1 MSRVYDAIRRK
12 AEEQKGN
19 PAVPEAT
26 PAWVSAVGVDE
37 DVLSQLQAEGVE
49 TGKAVEK
56 PLPLI
61 SPEEDPVARQ
71 EIRPTAPPPLQVR
84 ETSPAPPA
92 AAPPAIARPAVAAPA
107 VVAPQ
112 APAPSRLFEH
122 VDVRY
127 KGKIVL
133 DTAVSP
139 QSREQYRRLA
149 ASLHHAQAISG
160 IKVVMV
166 TSAVV
171 GEGKTLTA
179 SNIAMT
185 LSQSYK
191 KEVLLVD
198 ADFRR
203 PSVHAV
209 FGIPPYPG
217 LAESLTAAQTEKIRV
232 RLVSSGLGVLTG
244 GRPTSDPIAALTSER
259 MRQLVHEAR
268 NTFDWVILDTP
279 PVAMLTDASLVS
291 SMTDGALIVVKAEQ
305 TPWDLVERAV
315 HAVGRDR
322 TLGVVLNRATGQLP
336 STGYYDYYDYYAA
349 PVAQ

>member
-1 MSRVYDAIRRK
+1 MTRVYDAMRRK
-12 AEEQKGN
+12 AEEQKGT
-19 PAVPEAT
+19 ASQPEVAPVWAAT
-26 PAWVSAVGVDE
+26 ATVEE
-37 DVLSQLQAEGVE
+37 DVLSQLQAEAIATQPTASE
-49 TGKAVEK
+49 
-56 PLPLI
+56 
-61 SPEEDPVARQ
+61 PEDDPVGKHELRPMSAPSTSVR
-71 EIRPTAPPPLQVR
+71 EEASAPTAP
-84 ETSPAPPA
+84 S
-92 AAPPAIARPAVAAPA
+92 AAPA
-107 VVAPQ
+107 TAARQ
-112 APAPSRLFEH
+112 SPSRLFEH

-149 ASLHHAQAISG
+149 ASLHHAQAVSG

-179 SNIAMT
+179 SNVAMT
-185 LSQSYK
+185 LSESYK

-217 LAESLTAAQTEKIRV
+217 LAESLTAEENQKIRV

-244 GRPTSDPIAALTSER
+244 GRPTSDPIAALTSDR
-259 MRQLVHEAR
+259 MRQLVQEAR
-268 NTFDWVILDTP
+268 ATFDWIILDTP
-279 PVAMLTDASLVS
+279 PLALLTDASLVS
-291 SMTDGALIVVKAEQ
+291 AMTDGALIVVKAGE
-305 TPWDLVERAV
+305 TPWDLVDRAV
-315 HAVGRDR
+315 QAVGRER
-322 TLGVVLNRATGQLP
+322 TLGVVLNRVTGQLP
-336 STGYYDYYDYYAA
+336 STGYYDYYNYYSA

>member
-1 MSRVYDAIRRK
+1 MSRVYDAMRRK
-12 AEEQKGN
+12 AEEQKAGV
-19 PAVPEAT
+19 PQPEAA
-26 PAWVSAVGVDE
+26 PAWASAVGVDE
-37 DVLSQLQAEGVE
+37 DVLSQLQAETIGTPPPAIE
-49 TGKAVEK
+49 
-56 PLPLI
+56 PD
-61 SPEEDPVARQ
+61 EDVVSRQ
-71 EIRPTAPPPLQVR
+71 ELRPTTAPPAPER
-84 ETSPAPPA
+84 EPVP
-92 AAPPAIARPAVAAPA
+92 VAAPA
-107 VVAPQ
+107 APPTQ
-112 APAPSRLFEH
+112 VSSPIFEH
-122 VDVRY
+122 VDLRY
-127 KGKIVL
+127 KGRIVL

-149 ASLHHAQAISG
+149 ASLHHAQAVSG

-166 TSAVV
+166 TSALV

-179 SNIAMT
+179 SNVAMT

-209 FGIPPYPG
+209 FGVPPYPG
-217 LAESLTAAQTEKIRV
+217 LAESLTAEQQQKIRV

-259 MRQLVHEAR
+259 MRQLVQEAR
-268 NTFDWVILDTP
+268 NAFDWVILDTP
-279 PVAMLTDASLVS
+279 PVALLTDANLVS
-291 SMTDGALIVVKAEQ
+291 AMTDGALIVVKAGE

-315 HAVGRDR
+315 QAVGRER
-322 TLGVVLNRATGQLP
+322 TLGVVLNRASGQLP
-336 STGYYDYYDYYAA
+336 STGYYYYNYNSA

>member
-1 MSRVYDAIRRK
+1 
-12 AEEQKGN
+12 
-19 PAVPEAT
+19 
-26 PAWVSAVGVDE
+26 
-37 DVLSQLQAEGVE
+37 
-49 TGKAVEK
+49 
-56 PLPLI
+56 
-61 SPEEDPVARQ
+61 
-71 EIRPTAPPPLQVR
+71 
-84 ETSPAPPA
+84 
-92 AAPPAIARPAVAAPA
+92 
-107 VVAPQ
+107 
-112 APAPSRLFEH
+112 

-149 ASLHHAQAISG
+149 ASLHHAQAVSG

-166 TSAVV
+166 TSALV

-179 SNIAMT
+179 SNVAMT
-185 LSQSYK
+185 LSESYK

-217 LAESLTAAQTEKIRV
+217 LAESLTAEQSQKIRV

-244 GRPTSDPIAALTSER
+244 GRPTSDPIAALTSDR
-259 MRQLVHEAR
+259 MRQLVQEAR
-268 NTFDWVILDTP
+268 ATFDWIILDTP
-279 PVAMLTDASLVS
+279 PLALLTDASLVS
-291 SMTDGALIVVKAEQ
+291 AMTDGALIVVKAGE
-305 TPWDLVERAV
+305 TPWDLVDRAV
-315 HAVGRDR
+315 QAVGRER
-322 TLGVVLNRATGQLP
+322 TLGVVLNRVTGQLP
-336 STGYYDYYDYYAA
+336 STGYYDYYNSYSA

>member
-1 MSRVYDAIRRK
+1 MSRVYDAMRRK
-12 AEEQKGN
+12 AEEQN
-19 PAVPEAT
+19 RTVSQPEAAPT
-26 PAWVSAVGVDE
+26 WASPVGVEE
-37 DVLSQLQAEGVE
+37 DVLSQLQAENIG
-49 TGKAVEK
+49 TQPTA
-56 PLPLI
+56 
-61 SPEEDPVARQ
+61 PELDEDPVARQ
-71 EIRPTAPPPLQVR
+71 ELRPTITPRAAVR
-84 ETSPAPPA
+84 HEPVAPAPPA
-92 AAPPAIARPAVAAPA
+92 PAPPAPAAAAPS
-107 VVAPQ
+107 
-112 APAPSRLFEH
+112 APAAARKERKELSSPIFEH
-122 VDVRY
+122 VDLRY

-149 ASLHHAQAISG
+149 ASLHHAQAVSG

-166 TSAVV
+166 TSAMV

-179 SNIAMT
+179 SNVAMT
-185 LSQSYK
+185 LSESYK

-217 LAESLTAAQTEKIRV
+217 LAESLTAEQNQKIRV

-259 MRQLVHEAR
+259 MRQLVQEAR

-279 PVAMLTDASLVS
+279 PVALLTDASLVS
-291 SMTDGALIVVKAEQ
+291 AMTDGALIVVKAGD
-305 TPWDLVERAV
+305 THWDLVERAV
-315 HAVGRDR
+315 HAVGRER
-322 TLGVVLNRATGQLP
+322 TLGVVLNRAAGQLP
-336 STGYYDYYDYYAA
+336 STGYDDYYNYYSAPAA
-349 PVAQ
+349 Q

>member
-1 MSRVYDAIRRK
+1 MSRVYDAMRRK
-12 AEEQKGN
+12 AEEQKET
-19 PAVPEAT
+19 VSQSEAAA
-26 PAWVSAVGVDE
+26 PWASPVGVEE
-37 DVLSQLQAEGVE
+37 DVLSQLQAETIG
-49 TGKAVEK
+49 TQPAA
-56 PLPLI
+56 
-61 SPEEDPVARQ
+61 PELDEDPIARQ
-71 EIRPTAPPPLQVR
+71 ELRPTIAPPPAVR
-84 ETSPAPPA
+84 EEPDP
-92 AAPPAIARPAVAAPA
+92 
-107 VVAPQ
+107 
-112 APAPSRLFEH
+112 PAPSAPKPARAPKEFSSPIFEH
-122 VDVRY
+122 VDLRY

-149 ASLHHAQAISG
+149 ASLHHAQAVSG

-166 TSAVV
+166 TSAMV

-179 SNIAMT
+179 SNVAMT
-185 LSQSYK
+185 LSESYK

-217 LAESLTAAQTEKIRV
+217 LSESLTAEQNQKIRV
-232 RLVSSGLGVLTG
+232 RLVSSALGVLTG

-259 MRQLVHEAR
+259 MRQLVQEAR

-279 PVAMLTDASLVS
+279 PVALLTDASLVS
-291 SMTDGALIVVKAEQ
+291 SMTDGALIVVKAGE

-315 HAVGRDR
+315 QAVGRER
-322 TLGVVLNRATGQLP
+322 TLGVVLNRASGQLP
-336 STGYYDYYDYYAA
+336 STGYYDYSNYYSA

>member
-1 MSRVYDAIRRK
+1 MRRK
-12 AEEQKGN
+12 AEEQKG
-19 PAVPEAT
+19 AVSQREVA
-26 PAWVSAVGVDE
+26 PAWTSAGAVDE
-37 DVLSQLQAEGVE
+37 DVLSQLQAE
-49 TGKAVEK
+49 TIATQT
-56 PLPLI
+56 PPAA
-61 SPEEDPVARQ
+61 PEEDPVAKQ
-71 EIRPTAPPPLQVR
+71 ELRPIAPSVPLR
-84 ETSPAPPA
+84 EERST
-92 AAPPAIARPAVAAPA
+92 AAPG
-107 VVAPQ
+107 VAPRESS
-112 APAPSRLFEH
+112 PLFEH
-122 VDVRY
+122 VDLRY

-149 ASLHHAQAISG
+149 ASLHHAQAVSG

-166 TSAVV
+166 TSAMV

-179 SNIAMT
+179 SNVAMT

-217 LAESLTAAQTEKIRV
+217 LAESLTVEQNQKIRV

-259 MRQLVHEAR
+259 MRQLVQEAR
-268 NTFDWVILDTP
+268 NAFDWVILDTP
-279 PVAMLTDASLVS
+279 PLALLTDASLVS
-291 SMTDGALIVVKAEQ
+291 AMTDGALIVVKAGE
-305 TPWDLVERAV
+305 TPWDLVDRAV
-315 HAVGRDR
+315 QAVGRER

-336 STGYYDYYDYYAA
+336 STGYYDYNYYSA

>member
-1 MSRVYDAIRRK
+1 A
-12 AEEQKGN
+12 
-19 PAVPEAT
+19 
-26 PAWVSAVGVDE
+26 
-37 DVLSQLQAEGVE
+37 
-49 TGKAVEK
+49 
-56 PLPLI
+56 
-61 SPEEDPVARQ
+61 
-71 EIRPTAPPPLQVR
+71 VR
-84 ETSPAPPA
+84 EEPE
-92 AAPPAIARPAVAAPA
+92 
-107 VVAPQ
+107 
-112 APAPSRLFEH
+112 APAPAAPKPARAPKEFSSPIFEH
-122 VDVRY
+122 VDLRY

-149 ASLHHAQAISG
+149 SSLHHAQAVSG

-166 TSAVV
+166 TSAMV

-179 SNIAMT
+179 SNVAMT

-209 FGIPPYPG
+209 FGIAPYPG
-217 LAESLTAAQTEKIRV
+217 LSESLTAEQNQKIRV
-232 RLVSSGLGVLTG
+232 RLVSSALGVLTG

-259 MRQLVHEAR
+259 MRELVQEAR

-279 PVAMLTDASLVS
+279 PVALLTDASLVS
-291 SMTDGALIVVKAEQ
+291 AMIDGALIVVKAGE
-305 TPWDLVERAV
+305 TPGDLVDSAV
-315 HAVGRDR
+315 QAVGRER
-322 TLGVVLNRATGQLP
+322 TLGVVLNRAAGQLP
-336 STGYYDYYDYYAA
+336 STGYYDYSNYYSA

>member
-1 MSRVYDAIRRK
+1 MTRVYDAMRRK
-12 AEEQKGN
+12 AEEQKGT
-19 PAVPEAT
+19 VSQPEVA
-26 PAWVSAVGVDE
+26 PAWAATATVEE
-37 DVLSQLQAEGVE
+37 DVLSQLQAEAIA
-49 TGKAVEK
+49 TQ
-56 PLPLI
+56 PTLPQ
-61 SPEEDPVARQ
+61 PEDDPVGNHELRPMTVPSTSRKEVAPPAPSTAAP
-71 EIRPTAPPPLQVR
+71 PTAPR
-84 ETSPAPPA
+84 HS
-92 AAPPAIARPAVAAPA
+92 
-107 VVAPQ
+107 
-112 APAPSRLFEH
+112 PSRLFEH

-133 DTAVSP
+133 DTAVSS

-149 ASLHHAQAISG
+149 ASLHHAQAVSG

-166 TSAVV
+166 TSAGV

-179 SNIAMT
+179 SNVAMT
-185 LSQSYK
+185 LSESYK

-217 LAESLTAAQTEKIRV
+217 LAESLTAEQTEKIRV

-259 MRQLVHEAR
+259 MRQLVQEAR
-268 NTFDWVILDTP
+268 ATFDWIILDTP
-279 PVAMLTDASLVS
+279 PVALLTDASLVS
-291 SMTDGALIVVKAEQ
+291 AMTDGALIVVKAGE
-305 TPWDLVERAV
+305 TPWDLVDRAV
-315 HAVGRDR
+315 QAVGRER
-322 TLGVVLNRATGQLP
+322 TLGVVLNRVTGQLP
-336 STGYYDYYDYYAA
+336 STGYDDYYNYYSA

>member
-1 MSRVYDAIRRK
+1 MSRVYDAMRRK
-12 AEEQKGN
+12 AEEQKGT
-19 PAVPEAT
+19 VSLPEAAPT
-26 PAWVSAVGVDE
+26 WASPVGVEE
-37 DVLSQLQAEGVE
+37 DVLSQLQAET
-49 TGKAVEK
+49 TGTQPSA
-56 PLPLI
+56 
-61 SPEEDPVARQ
+61 PELDEDPVAKQ
-71 EIRPTAPPPLQVR
+71 ELRPTI
-84 ETSPAPPA
+84 APPA
-92 AAPPAIARPAVAAPA
+92 AVRDEPKSPAPS
-107 VVAPQ
+107 
-112 APAPSRLFEH
+112 APAPAAARREFSSPIFEH
-122 VDVRY
+122 IDLRY
-127 KGKIVL
+127 RGKIIL

-149 ASLHHAQAISG
+149 ASLHHAQAVSG

-166 TSAVV
+166 TSAMV

-179 SNIAMT
+179 SNVAMT

-217 LAESLTAAQTEKIRV
+217 LAESLTAEQNQKIRV

-259 MRQLVHEAR
+259 MRQLVQEAR

-279 PVAMLTDASLVS
+279 PVALLTDASLVS
-291 SMTDGALIVVKAEQ
+291 AMTDGALLVVKAGE
-305 TPWDLVERAV
+305 TPSDLVERAV
-315 HAVGRDR
+315 QAVGRER

-336 STGYYDYYDYYAA
+336 STGYYDYYNYYSAPAA
-349 PVAQ
+349 Q

>member
-1 MSRVYDAIRRK
+1 MTRVYDAMRRK
-12 AEEQKGN
+12 AEEQKET
-19 PAVPEAT
+19 ASQPEVA
-26 PAWVSAVGVDE
+26 PAWAATATVEE
-37 DVLSQLQAEGVE
+37 DVLSQLQAEAIA
-49 TGKAVEK
+49 TPPA
-56 PLPLI
+56 PAA
-61 SPEEDPVARQ
+61 SQPEDDPVGKHELRPRSAPSTSVQ
-71 EIRPTAPPPLQVR
+71 EEA
-84 ETSPAPPA
+84 SAPAPST
-92 AAPPAIARPAVAAPA
+92 AAPTTEARKS
-107 VVAPQ
+107 
-112 APAPSRLFEH
+112 PSRLFEH
-122 VDVRY
+122 VDLRY

-149 ASLHHAQAISG
+149 ASLHHAQAVSG

-179 SNIAMT
+179 SNVAMT
-185 LSQSYK
+185 LSESYK

-217 LAESLTAAQTEKIRV
+217 LAESLTAEQNQKIRV

-244 GRPTSDPIAALTSER
+244 GRPTSDPIAALTSDG
-259 MRQLVHEAR
+259 MRQRVQAAR
-268 NTFDWVILDTP
+268 ATFDWIILDTP
-279 PVAMLTDASLVS
+279 PLALLTDASLVS
-291 SMTDGALIVVKAEQ
+291 AMTDGALIVVKAGE
-305 TPWDLVERAV
+305 TPWDLVDRAV
-315 HAVGRDR
+315 QAVGRER
-322 TLGVVLNRATGQLP
+322 TLGVVLNRVTGQLP
-336 STGYYDYYDYYAA
+336 STGYYDYYNYYSA

>member
-1 MSRVYDAIRRK
+1 MSRVYDAMRRK
-12 AEEQKGN
+12 AEEQKGT
-19 PAVPEAT
+19 VSQSEAAPT
-26 PAWVSAVGVDE
+26 WTSPVGVEE
-37 DVLSQLQAEGVE
+37 DVLSQLQAENMG
-49 TGKAVEK
+49 TRPPA
-56 PLPLI
+56 
-61 SPEEDPVARQ
+61 PELDEDPVARQ
-71 EIRPTAPPPLQVR
+71 ELRPTI
-84 ETSPAPPA
+84 TPPA
-92 AAPPAIARPAVAAPA
+92 AVRHEPAAPA
-107 VVAPQ
+107 PA
-112 APAPSRLFEH
+112 APAPAAPAPVAPARAAARKELSSPIFEH
-122 VDVRY
+122 VDLRY

-149 ASLHHAQAISG
+149 ASLHHAQAVSG

-166 TSAVV
+166 TSAMV

-179 SNIAMT
+179 SNVAMT

-191 KEVLLVD
+191 KELLLVD

-217 LAESLTAAQTEKIRV
+217 LAESLTAEQNQKIRV

-259 MRQLVHEAR
+259 MRQLVQEAR

-279 PVAMLTDASLVS
+279 PVALLTDASLVS
-291 SMTDGALIVVKAEQ
+291 AMTDGALIVVKAGE
-305 TPWDLVERAV
+305 TSWDLVERAV
-315 HAVGRDR
+315 NAVGRER

-336 STGYYDYYDYYAA
+336 STGYYDYYNYYSA

>member
-1 MSRVYDAIRRK
+1 
-12 AEEQKGN
+12 
-19 PAVPEAT
+19 
-26 PAWVSAVGVDE
+26 
-37 DVLSQLQAEGVE
+37 
-49 TGKAVEK
+49 
-56 PLPLI
+56 
-61 SPEEDPVARQ
+61 
-71 EIRPTAPPPLQVR
+71 
-84 ETSPAPPA
+84 
-92 AAPPAIARPAVAAPA
+92 
-107 VVAPQ
+107 
-112 APAPSRLFEH
+112 
-122 VDVRY
+122 
-127 KGKIVL
+127 
-133 DTAVSP
+133 
-139 QSREQYRRLA
+139 
-149 ASLHHAQAISG
+149 
-160 IKVVMV
+160 MV
-166 TSAVV
+166 TSAAV

-217 LAESLTAAQTEKIRV
+217 LAESLTADQTEKIRV

>member
-1 MSRVYDAIRRK
+1 MTRVYDAMRRK
-12 AEEQKGN
+12 AEEQKGT
-19 PAVPEAT
+19 VSQPEVA
-26 PAWVSAVGVDE
+26 PAWAATATVDE
-37 DVLSQLQAEGVE
+37 DVLSQLQAE
-49 TGKAVEK
+49 AVATQPRAPE
-56 PLPLI
+56 PE
-61 SPEEDPVARQ
+61 EEDPVGKHELRPMTAPSTPLRQ
-71 EIRPTAPPPLQVR
+71 EV
-84 ETSPAPPA
+84 A
-92 AAPPAIARPAVAAPA
+92 AAPAPSTPAPA
-107 VVAPQ
+107 TAPRQ
-112 APAPSRLFEH
+112 SPSRLFEH

-127 KGKIVL
+127 KGKTVL

-149 ASLHHAQAISG
+149 ASLHHAQAVSG

-166 TSAVV
+166 TSAAV

-185 LSQSYK
+185 LSESYK

-217 LAESLTAAQTEKIRV
+217 LAESLTAEQNQKIRV

-268 NTFDWVILDTP
+268 TTFDWVILDTP
-279 PVAMLTDASLVS
+279 PVAMLTDANLVS
-291 SMTDGALIVVKAEQ
+291 AMTDGALIVVKAGE
-305 TPWDLVERAV
+305 TPWDLVDRAV
-315 HAVGRDR
+315 QAVGRER
-322 TLGVVLNRATGQLP
+322 TLGVVLNRVTGQLP
-336 STGYYDYYDYYAA
+336 STGYYDYYNYYSA

>member
-1 MSRVYDAIRRK
+1 MSRVYEAMRRK
-12 AEEQKGN
+12 AEEQKEGT
-19 PAVPEAT
+19 AAPEAAPT
-26 PAWVSAVGVDE
+26 WAGRGAVEE
-37 DVLSQLQAEGVE
+37 DVFAQLQAEATATPTATVARPSDPAAE
-49 TGKAVEK
+49 QQLRPAPEPQIK
-56 PLPLI
+56 P
-61 SPEEDPVARQ
+61 SPVAP
-71 EIRPTAPPPLQVR
+71 EA
-84 ETSPAPPA
+84 PA
-92 AAPPAIARPAVAAPA
+92 AAVPVPTK
-107 VVAPQ
+107 
-112 APAPSRLFEH
+112 APSLSVLFEH

-133 DTAVSP
+133 DAAVSP

-149 ASLHHAQAISG
+149 ASLHHAQAVSG

-179 SNIAMT
+179 SNVAMT
-185 LSQSYK
+185 LSESYK

-209 FGIPPYPG
+209 FGVPAYPG
-217 LAESLTAAQTEKIRV
+217 LSESLTAEQQNKIRV

-259 MRQLVHEAR
+259 MRQLVQEAR

-279 PVAMLTDASLVS
+279 PVALLTDANLVS
-291 SMTDGALIVVKAEQ
+291 AMTDGALIVVKAGQ
-305 TPWDLVERAV
+305 TAWDLVERAV

-322 TLGVVLNRATGQLP
+322 TLGVVLNRVAGQPP
-336 STGYYDYYDYYAA
+336 SNGYDYYDYYAA
-349 PVAQ
+349 PVA

>member
-1 MSRVYDAIRRK
+1 MTRVYDAMRRK
-12 AEEQKGN
+12 AEEQKGT
-19 PAVPEAT
+19 VSQPEVA
-26 PAWVSAVGVDE
+26 PAWAATATVEE
-37 DVLSQLQAEGVE
+37 DVLSQLQAEAIATQPRASV
-49 TGKAVEK
+49 
-56 PLPLI
+56 
-61 SPEEDPVARQ
+61 PEDDPVGKH
-71 EIRPTAPPPLQVR
+71 ELRPMTVPSTSLR
-84 ETSPAPPA
+84 EEASPPAPST
-92 AAPPAIARPAVAAPA
+92 AAPA
-107 VVAPQ
+107 TAPRQ
-112 APAPSRLFEH
+112 APSRLFEH

-149 ASLHHAQAISG
+149 ASLHHAQAVSG

-179 SNIAMT
+179 SNVAMT
-185 LSQSYK
+185 LSESYK

-217 LAESLTAAQTEKIRV
+217 LAESLTAEQNQKIRV
-232 RLVSSGLGVLTG
+232 RLVASRLGVLTG

-259 MRQLVHEAR
+259 MRQLVQEAR
-268 NTFDWVILDTP
+268 TTFDWVILDTP
-279 PVAMLTDASLVS
+279 PLALLTDASLVS
-291 SMTDGALIVVKAEQ
+291 SMTDGALIVVKAGE
-305 TPWDLVERAV
+305 TPWDLVDRAV
-315 HAVGRDR
+315 QAVGRER
-322 TLGVVLNRATGQLP
+322 TLGVVLNRVTSQLA
-336 STGYYDYYDYYAA
+336 STGYYDYYNDYSA

>member
-1 MSRVYDAIRRK
+1 MSRVYEAMRRK
-12 AEEQKGN
+12 AEEQKGT
-19 PAVPEAT
+19 VSQPEVA
-26 PAWVSAVGVDE
+26 PAWASTVSVDE
-37 DVLSQLQAEGVE
+37 DVLSELQAETIAPQPIASE
-49 TGKAVEK
+49 
-56 PLPLI
+56 PD
-61 SPEEDPVARQ
+61 EDPVAQQ
-71 EIRPTAPPPLQVR
+71 ELRPTTAPPASLR
-84 ETSPAPPA
+84 EEAAPAP
-92 AAPPAIARPAVAAPA
+92 APSVAAPA
-107 VVAPQ
+107 
-112 APAPSRLFEH
+112 PARKPSSSRLFEH
-122 VDVRY
+122 VDLRY

-149 ASLHHAQAISG
+149 ASLHHAQAVSG

-179 SNIAMT
+179 SNVAMT
-185 LSQSYK
+185 LSESYK

-217 LAESLTAAQTEKIRV
+217 LAESLTAEQNQKIRV

-259 MRQLVHEAR
+259 MRQLVQEAR
-268 NTFDWVILDTP
+268 ATFDWVILDTP
-279 PVAMLTDASLVS
+279 PLALLTDASLVS
-291 SMTDGALIVVKAEQ
+291 AMTDGALIVVKAGE
-305 TPWDLVERAV
+305 TPWDLVDRAV
-315 HAVGRDR
+315 QAVGRER
-322 TLGVVLNRATGQLP
+322 TLGVVLNRVTGQLP
-336 STGYYDYYDYYAA
+336 STGYYDYYNYYSS

>member
-1 MSRVYDAIRRK
+1 MSRVYDAMRRK
-12 AEEQKGN
+12 AEEQKGS
-19 PAVPEAT
+19 PAVPEAA
-26 PAWVSAVGVDE
+26 PAWASAVAVGE
-37 DVLSQLQAEGVE
+37 DVLSQLQAEGVD
-49 TGKAVEK
+49 AVETVK
-56 PLPLI
+56 TVDTPRPLI
-61 SPEEDPVARQ
+61 SADDEDPVARQ
-71 EIRPTAPPPLQVR
+71 EIRPTVPSPLHVR
-84 ETSPAPPA
+84 EVTPAP
-92 AAPPAIARPAVAAPA
+92 PAVAAPA

-112 APAPSRLFEH
+112 APVSSRMFEH

-133 DTAVSP
+133 DTAVAP

-149 ASLHHAQAISG
+149 ASLHHAQAVSG

-217 LAESLTAAQTEKIRV
+217 LSESLTADQTEKIRV
-232 RLVSSGLGVLTG
+232 RLVSPGLGVLTG

-259 MRQLVHEAR
+259 MRQLVQEAR
-268 NTFDWVILDTP
+268 STFDWVILDTP
-279 PVAMLTDASLVS
+279 PVALLTDASLVS
-291 SMTDGALIVVKAEQ
+291 SMTDGALVVVKAGQ

-315 HAVGRDR
+315 NAVGRDR
-322 TLGVVLNRATGQLP
+322 TLGVVLNRATGQLT
-336 STGYYDYYDYYAA
+336 STGYYDYYSA

>member
-1 MSRVYDAIRRK
+1 MLDA
-12 AEEQKGN
+12 
-19 PAVPEAT
+19 
-26 PAWVSAVGVDE
+26 
-37 DVLSQLQAEGVE
+37 
-49 TGKAVEK
+49 
-56 PLPLI
+56 
-61 SPEEDPVARQ
+61 
-71 EIRPTAPPPLQVR
+71 
-84 ETSPAPPA
+84 
-92 AAPPAIARPAVAAPA
+92 
-107 VVAPQ
+107 
-112 APAPSRLFEH
+112 
-122 VDVRY
+122 
-127 KGKIVL
+127 
-133 DTAVSP
+133 AVSP

-149 ASLHHAQAISG
+149 ASLHHAQALSS
-160 IKVVMV
+160 IKVIMV

-217 LAESLTAAQTEKIRV
+217 LAESLTADQTQKIRV

-259 MRQLVHEAR
+259 MRQLVQEAR

-279 PVAMLTDASLVS
+279 PVALISDASLVS
-291 SMTDGALIVVKAEQ
+291 SMTDGALIVVKAGQ

-315 HAVGRDR
+315 QAVGRER

-336 STGYYDYYDYYAA
+336 STGYYDYYDYYSA

>member
-1 MSRVYDAIRRK
+1 MSRVYDAMRRK
-12 AEEQKGN
+12 AEEQKGT
-19 PAVPEAT
+19 VSQPEAA
-26 PAWVSAVGVDE
+26 PAWAATVTVDE
-37 DVLSQLQAEGVE
+37 DVLSQLQAESIATQPTVPE
-49 TGKAVEK
+49 
-56 PLPLI
+56 
-61 SPEEDPVARQ
+61 PEEDPVGKH
-71 EIRPTAPPPLQVR
+71 ELRPATAPSAPR
-84 ETSPAPPA
+84 EETSAPAPSAAAPA
-92 AAPPAIARPAVAAPA
+92 AAPRPSA
-107 VVAPQ
+107 
-112 APAPSRLFEH
+112 SRLFEH
-122 VDVRY
+122 VDLRY

-149 ASLHHAQAISG
+149 ASLHHAQAVSG

-166 TSAVV
+166 TSAMV

-185 LSQSYK
+185 LSESYK

-217 LAESLTAAQTEKIRV
+217 LAESLTAEQNQKIRV

-259 MRQLVHEAR
+259 MRQLVQEAR
-268 NTFDWVILDTP
+268 TTFDWVILDTP
-279 PVAMLTDASLVS
+279 PVALLTDASLVS
-291 SMTDGALIVVKAEQ
+291 AMTDGALIVVKAGE
-305 TPWDLVERAV
+305 TPFDLVDRAV
-315 HAVGRDR
+315 QAVGRER
-322 TLGVVLNRATGQLP
+322 TLGVVLNRVTAQLS
-336 STGYYDYYDYYAA
+336 STGYYDYYDCYPA

>member
-1 MSRVYDAIRRK
+1 MSRVYDAMRRK
-12 AEEQKGN
+12 AEEQKGT
-19 PAVPEAT
+19 VSQPEAAPT
-26 PAWVSAVGVDE
+26 WSSRVGVEE
-37 DVLSQLQAEGVE
+37 DVLSELQQENIGTQPQLRE
-49 TGKAVEK
+49 
-56 PLPLI
+56 LD
-61 SPEEDPVARQ
+61 EDPVARQ
-71 EIRPTAPPPLQVR
+71 ELRPIAPPAEVRHEPTAP
-84 ETSPAPPA
+84 APT
-92 AAPPAIARPAVAAPA
+92 
-107 VVAPQ
+107 
-112 APAPSRLFEH
+112 APAPSAPAPARARKELSSPIFEH

-149 ASLHHAQAISG
+149 ASLHHAQAVSG

-166 TSAVV
+166 TSAMV

-179 SNIAMT
+179 SNVAMT

-217 LAESLTAAQTEKIRV
+217 LAESLTAEQNQKIRV

-259 MRQLVHEAR
+259 MRQLVQEAR

-279 PVAMLTDASLVS
+279 PVALLTDASLVS
-291 SMTDGALIVVKAEQ
+291 AMTDGALIVVKAGE

-315 HAVGRDR
+315 HAVGRER

-336 STGYYDYYDYYAA
+336 STGYYDYYNYYSA

>member
-1 MSRVYDAIRRK
+1 MSRVYDAMRRK
-12 AEEQKGN
+12 AEEQKG
-19 PAVPEAT
+19 T
-26 PAWVSAVGVDE
+26 VSQPKAAPTWASPVGVEE
-37 DVLSQLQAEGVE
+37 DLLSQLQAENIG
-49 TGKAVEK
+49 TQPPA
-56 PLPLI
+56 
-61 SPEEDPVARQ
+61 PELDEDPVARQ
-71 EIRPTAPPPLQVR
+71 ELRPTI
-84 ETSPAPPA
+84 TPPA
-92 AAPPAIARPAVAAPA
+92 AVPDESAAPA
-107 VVAPQ
+107 PA
-112 APAPSRLFEH
+112 APAPVAPAAPAAAAPARAAARKESSPIFEH
-122 VDVRY
+122 VDLRY

-149 ASLHHAQAISG
+149 ASLHHAQAVSG

-166 TSAVV
+166 TSAMV

-179 SNIAMT
+179 SNVAMT

-203 PSVHAV
+203 PSIHAV

-217 LAESLTAAQTEKIRV
+217 LSESLTAEQNQKIRV

-279 PVAMLTDASLVS
+279 PVALLTDASLVS
-291 SMTDGALIVVKAEQ
+291 GMTDGALIVVKAGE

-315 HAVGRDR
+315 HAVGRER

-336 STGYYDYYDYYAA
+336 STGYYDYYNYYSA

>member
-1 MSRVYDAIRRK
+1 MSRVYDAMRRK
-12 AEEQKGN
+12 AEQQKGTVSQ
-19 PAVPEAT
+19 AEAAS
-26 PAWVSAVGVDE
+26 PWASPVGVEE
-37 DVLSQLQAEGVE
+37 DVLSELPAETIG
-49 TGKAVEK
+49 TQ
-56 PLPLI
+56 P
-61 SPEEDPVARQ
+61 SPPELDEDPVARQ
-71 EIRPTAPPPLQVR
+71 ELRPTI
-84 ETSPAPPA
+84 APPA
-92 AAPPAIARPAVAAPA
+92 AVRDQPS
-107 VVAPQ
+107 
-112 APAPSRLFEH
+112 APAPSAPAPSTPAPAAAPRELSSPIFEH
-122 VDVRY
+122 VDLRY

-133 DTAVSP
+133 DTTVSP

-149 ASLHHAQAISG
+149 ASLHHAQAVSG

-166 TSAVV
+166 TSAMV

-179 SNIAMT
+179 SNVAMT

-209 FGIPPYPG
+209 FGIAPYPG
-217 LAESLTAAQTEKIRV
+217 LSESLTAEQNQKIRV

-259 MRQLVHEAR
+259 MRQLVQEAR

-279 PVAMLTDASLVS
+279 PVALLTDANLVS
-291 SMTDGALIVVKAEQ
+291 AMTDGALIVVKAGE

-315 HAVGRDR
+315 QAVGRDR
-322 TLGVVLNRATGQLP
+322 TLGIVLNRATGQLP
-336 STGYYDYYDYYAA
+336 STGYYDYYNHYSA

>member
-1 MSRVYDAIRRK
+1 MSRVYDAMRRK
-12 AEEQKGN
+12 AEEQHGTVSQ
-19 PAVPEAT
+19 ADVA
-26 PAWVSAVGVDE
+26 PAWAATVDVEE
-37 DVLSQLQAEGVE
+37 DVLSELQAETIAPQPTAAE
-49 TGKAVEK
+49 RD
-56 PLPLI
+56 
-61 SPEEDPVARQ
+61 EDPVARQ
-71 EIRPTAPPPLQVR
+71 ELRPPIAPPARVR
-84 ETSPAPPA
+84 EEPAAPAPSVAAPA
-92 AAPPAIARPAVAAPA
+92 AAPKHFS
-107 VVAPQ
+107 
-112 APAPSRLFEH
+112 SRLFEH
-122 VDVRY
+122 VDLRY

-149 ASLHHAQAISG
+149 ASLHHAQAVSG

-179 SNIAMT
+179 SNVAMT
-185 LSQSYK
+185 LSESYK

-217 LAESLTAAQTEKIRV
+217 LAESLTAEQNQKIRV

-259 MRQLVHEAR
+259 MRQLVQEAR
-268 NTFDWVILDTP
+268 ATFDWVILDTP
-279 PVAMLTDASLVS
+279 PVALLTDASLVS
-291 SMTDGALIVVKAEQ
+291 AMTDGALIVVKAGD
-305 TPWDLVERAV
+305 TTWDLVDRAV
-315 HAVGRDR
+315 QAVGRER

-336 STGYYDYYDYYAA
+336 STGYYDYYNYYSA